1 MDNALKNTLVLG
13 GSVII
18 ASVGLFFLGKA
29 IMNQIK
35 RRANDKQNDLL
46 DDDGGSGG
54 SNPQEQ
60 LEIEQAKKYNATSDA
75 KLIRGYLDG
84 YNYNSYGSEINAIF
98 NKLTDAKVK
107 KLADFYKNKYKIS
120 LYKQMDDE
128 WNICGWTLQTNCYE
142 VPMKRLAT
150 LGKR

>member
-18 ASVGLFFLGKA
+18 ASVGLFFFGKT
-29 IMNQIK
+29 IMNQI
-35 RRANDKQNDLL
+35 RRKANDKETELL
-46 DDDGGSGG
+46 EDDGSGG
-54 SNPQEQ
+54 GTSQQAQ
-60 LEIEQAKKYNATSDA
+60 LEIEQAKQYNATSDA

-84 YNYNSYGSEINAIF
+84 YNYNSYGAEVSSIF
-98 NKLTDAKVK
+98 NKLTDAKLK

-142 VPMKRLAT
+142 IPMKRLAS